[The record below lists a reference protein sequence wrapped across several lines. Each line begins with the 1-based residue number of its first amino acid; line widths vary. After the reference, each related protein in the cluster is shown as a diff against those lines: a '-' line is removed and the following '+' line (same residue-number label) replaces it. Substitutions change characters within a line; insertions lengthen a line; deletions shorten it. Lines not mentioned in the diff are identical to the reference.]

1 MKKLWMATT
10 VALVAV
16 TIALLTMAYKPG
28 VNEPKQILTVKV
40 IINQT
45 SASGAIITY
54 PNGNTEKIELEF
66 KKNFG
71 SLDKAQEASLTVTGL
86 LNRISS
92 EGYTIKSSSAGY
104 SQFSTFE
111 FYVFEK

>member
-40 IINQT
+40 YQ
-45 SASGAIITY
+45 GY
-54 PNGNTEKIELEF
+54 HK
-66 KKNFG
+66 
-71 SLDKAQEASLTVTGL
+71 SLTGIFVTQPDGSQEVIEIPTYASRDIAEANKKTAIT
-86 LNRISS
+86 LNKIVSQ
-92 EGYTIKSSSAGY
+92 GYTLTSSAGGNAESSY
-104 SQFSTFE
+104 FE
-111 FYVFEK
+111 LYVFEK